1 MKKYFFYWLAL
12 CVIIVVG
19 CQKELSFEGPNTPAE
34 GSLQADI
41 TGDCLPKTV
50 NGVYEAGKPL
60 VADSNTISIE
70 VNVLTTGT
78 YEISTDTVNG
88 YFFRAT
94 GIFTT
99 PGINTVKLRGNGTPF
114 VSLTNNFVVT
124 FDSTVCDV
132 QVQVLPA
139 GAGGPAGFTIQS
151 AGTPANCSGATS
163 AGTYIIGTPLN
174 GTNTVTLSVN
184 VTTIGTYNVSTI
196 AQDGMTFSKSG
207 AFLATGVQALVLTG
221 SGTPTGT
228 PGAVTIPIT
237 AGSSTCNFGVTTVA
251 GAVFS
256 IDCASAIVNGTYQA
270 GTAVTAAN
278 TVDITV
284 NVATAGPYNISTTA
298 TNGMTFTASGT
309 FAGTGPVPITL
320 TGSGTPLAA
329 ATSNIPVPGTAPCTF
344 DVIVVAGGGGSG
356 NFLRCKID
364 GVLTNFNTS
373 LVGFYVPPP
382 GAGIPYSITVKGI
395 NSGTPGSVEEFW
407 VVISNPTAPTTGVY
421 NNRTFSTGV
430 TDRAS
435 QITFYPTGFPNLY
448 WGSSAFNANTA
459 SVTINT
465 VNTTSASGIF
475 SGLIHDNNGGG
486 STTKLVTEGEFQ
498 ITF

>member
-1 MKKYFFYWLAL
+1 MKKYIFYCLAL
-12 CVIIVVG
+12 CTIIAVG
-19 CQKELSFEGPNTPAE
+19 CQKEFSFEGPNSPAE

-60 VADSNTISIE
+60 VADSNTISVS
-70 VNVLTTGT
+70 VNVVTAGT
-78 YEISTDTVNG
+78 YIVTTDTVNG

-99 PGINTVKLRGNGTPF
+99 PGVNTIKLRGNGTPF
-114 VSLTNNFVVT
+114 ATGTNNFVVT

-139 GAGGPAGFTIQS
+139 GAGGPAAFTIQS

-174 GTNTVTLSVN
+174 ATNTVTLSVN
-184 VTTIGTYNVSTI
+184 VTTIGTYNVSSVATS
-196 AQDGMTFSKSG
+196 GMTFSVQG
-207 AFLATGVQALVLTG
+207 AFLATGVQTLVLTG

-256 IDCASAIVNGTYQA
+256 IDCATAVVNGTYQA
-270 GTAVTAAN
+270 GTALTAAN

-309 FAGTGPVPITL
+309 FAGTDQLLSP
-320 TGSGTPLAA
+320 
-329 ATSNIPVPGTAPCTF
+329 
-344 DVIVVAGGGGSG
+344 
-356 NFLRCKID
+356 
-364 GVLTNFNTS
+364 
-373 LVGFYVPPP
+373 
-382 GAGIPYSITVKGI
+382 
-395 NSGTPGSVEEFW
+395 
-407 VVISNPTAPTTGVY
+407 
-421 NNRTFSTGV
+421 
-430 TDRAS
+430 
-435 QITFYPTGFPNLY
+435 
-448 WGSSAFNANTA
+448 
-459 SVTINT
+459 
-465 VNTTSASGIF
+465 
-475 SGLIHDNNGGG
+475 
-486 STTKLVTEGEFQ
+486 
-498 ITF
+498 